1 MSSFIASLK
10 QGTSMLG
17 AVGLDINIE
26 TFKQSAGMAG
36 IQFSSK
42 VYYFILNSK
51 MKLLLHS
58 EFSPKT

>member
-1 MSSFIASLK
+1 
-10 QGTSMLG
+10 MLG

-26 TFKQSAGMAG
+26 TFKQSAQMTG
-36 IQFSSK
+36 IQFSDK

-58 EFSPKT
+58 

>member
-1 MSSFIASLK
+1 
-10 QGTSMLG
+10 MLG

-26 TFKQSAGMAG
+26 TFKQSAERAG
-36 IQFSSK
+36 IRFSEK

-58 EFSPKT
+58 